1 MGINE
6 KEIEKIKEYL
16 KEKLSPY
23 LIILFGSA
31 VKGYMR
37 EDSDVD
43 IAFLSD
49 KELNSYEVFL
59 IAQGLADLLGRDVDL
74 VDLKKASTVFQVQVI
89 STGKVIFCSDKTKRM
104 VFEMTAL
111 KKYAR
116 LNEERECILE
126 KIKERGSIYGK

>member
-16 KEKLSPY
+16 KEKLAPY